1 MVTISVN
8 NNSYLMTLSN
18 LSRFGPHSLCS
29 FIYRELTL
37 HLYEQAP
44 GDSGDIQMSTE
55 RISLSVVC
63 LSREA
68 GMWAAVQYVS
78 EVVSRLHGVCQIGL
92 QLQCLLA
99 ITMITFR

>member
-1 MVTISVN
+1 
-8 NNSYLMTLSN
+8 
-18 LSRFGPHSLCS
+18 
-29 FIYRELTL
+29 
-37 HLYEQAP
+37 
-44 GDSGDIQMSTE
+44 MSTE